1 MKILIVI
8 EYFPK
13 SDNCEVRGGVE
24 ARCFYI
30 AKELSKK
37 NDVIILTSWEQGTK
51 KEDYFSGIKVIRCGK
66 QRKYS
71 QSGSILAR
79 ISFTISSYLVGRS
92 IKTDIVEGYNFLS
105 YLSAYYIAKKNNAKS
120 IATYHDVWLGSWIK
134 NVGFIT
140 GIFGELYE
148 RLNLSRKWDCF
159 IANSY
164 FTKENLVKVRINKDR
179 INVVYNGVDLENY
192 NKIKAIK
199 ESNTT
204 ICCIARLVSYK
215 KVDDLINALS
225 IIKKKIPN
233 IKCNIIG
240 IGPEEDNLKN
250 LSKRLDL
257 DKNVDF
263 LGTLEDH
270 KEVIKKIKESHL
282 FCLPSIVEGF
292 GMVVVEA
299 MAANVPYICSDIK
312 PIKEITNNG
321 KGGLLFSAGN
331 YNDLAD
337 KILELLDNKKLYI
350 VKKKEAILFVK
361 QYDWKL
367 IVKKLQKI
375 YDGLLK

>member
-1 MKILIVI
+1 MKILLVT
-8 EYFPK
+8 EYFPR
-13 SDNCEVRGGVE
+13 SDKCEVRGGVE

-30 AKELSKK
+30 AKELAKI
-37 NDVIILTSWEQGTK
+37 NEVTILTSWESETK

-66 QRKYS
+66 QRNYS
-71 QSGSILAR
+71 QSGSIFAR
-79 ISFTISSYLVGRS
+79 ISFAINAYLVGRF
-92 IKTDIVEGYNFLS
+92 IKADVVEGYNFLS
-105 YLSAYYIAKKNNAKS
+105 YLSAYYIARKTNAKS

-164 FTKENLVKVRINKDR
+164 FTKENLVKIGINKDK

-192 NKIKAIK
+192 SKINSIK
-199 ESNTT
+199 DNSLT

-215 KVDDLINALS
+215 KIDDLIKALN
-225 IIKKKIPN
+225 IVKKKFPD

-240 IGPEEDNLKN
+240 TGPEENNLKD
-250 LSKRLDL
+250 LSKHLGL
-257 DKNVDF
+257 EKNVKF
-263 LGTLEDH
+263 LGTIDDHED
-270 KEVIKKIKESHL
+270 VIRSIKRSYL

-292 GMVVVEA
+292 GMVVVES
-299 MAANVPYICSDIK
+299 MAVNVPYVCSDIK
-312 PIKEITNNG
+312 PIKEVTDNG

-337 KILELLDNKKLYI
+337 KIIRLISDKKLY
-350 VKKKEAILFVK
+350 VLKKKEAALFVK
-361 QYDWKL
+361 RYDWKL
-367 IVKKLQKI
+367 IVKQLQQI
-375 YDGLLK
+375 YQNLVK